1 MIPDTSTPSQIPDVL
16 NTKTGI
22 LNRLWEKLLNI
33 YLRNNLFVIYF
44 VIFLLI
50 GLPPYLIRSDQK
62 YLLYGDI
69 STFIWSTVGCITS
82 FYVAWHLR
90 GVSRRLAMAWI
101 ILAFSGLFYSLGN
114 ALWLVLT
121 QILKADPFPSI
132 ADFFFL
138 SSYPMLLLGILL
150 IPYKKRSYIERL
162 KIHLET
168 ITVVISMGL
177 FLWFFIFKPIINQNQ
192 LEHPM
197 QLGVTLAYFS
207 VDTLLF
213 IAIWV
218 LITHKSNYLNFIG
231 RHHLVIGILLLISA
245 DTILLVQ
252 NIQGLYFEAAK
263 LTDLLYNLSSI
274 FIAMA
279 GLQQLTMKFAGTKT
293 NKKNKMPWLSSI
305 HRWFANFL
313 LLASFYLFV
322 VGHEGNALISFSAV
336 SFWVGC
342 LILISIILQWLDGRE
357 IVLLNE
363 NLINFNADLEK
374 RVLQR
379 TSELTIA
386 NENLAKAMRAKDE
399 FMAAMS
405 HELRTPLTGIIGG
418 AEALKLSTYG
428 GLNEKQNRAV
438 DVIEKSGHRLLSL
451 INDLLDY
458 SRLQSGMFKL
468 LVERYALSEICKAT
482 LTAVE
487 PDFKQKNQKVSL
499 QIDPQMI
506 ELHTDVVAAKKMLIH
521 LLRNAIKFTPAGGEF
536 GITVIGKKDEQMVEI
551 TVWDKGIGI
560 KESDISEIFT
570 PFVQLDAIL
579 ARQYEGTG
587 IGLAIVHRLVELFN
601 GKIHVLSTPGEG
613 SSFIIC
619 LPWQPPVE

>member
-1 MIPDTSTPSQIPDVL
+1 
-16 NTKTGI
+16 
-22 LNRLWEKLLNI
+22 
-33 YLRNNLFVIYF
+33 
-44 VIFLLI
+44 
-50 GLPPYLIRSDQK
+50 
-62 YLLYGDI
+62 
-69 STFIWSTVGCITS
+69 
-82 FYVAWHLR
+82 
-90 GVSRRLAMAWI
+90 
-101 ILAFSGLFYSLGN
+101 
-114 ALWLVLT
+114 
-121 QILKADPFPSI
+121 
-132 ADFFFL
+132 
-138 SSYPMLLLGILL
+138 
-150 IPYKKRSYIERL
+150 
-162 KIHLET
+162 
-168 ITVVISMGL
+168 
-177 FLWFFIFKPIINQNQ
+177 
-192 LEHPM
+192 
-197 QLGVTLAYFS
+197 
-207 VDTLLF
+207 
-213 IAIWV
+213 
-218 LITHKSNYLNFIG
+218 
-231 RHHLVIGILLLISA
+231 
-245 DTILLVQ
+245 
-252 NIQGLYFEAAK
+252 
-263 LTDLLYNLSSI
+263 
-274 FIAMA
+274 
-279 GLQQLTMKFAGTKT
+279 
-293 NKKNKMPWLSSI
+293 
-305 HRWFANFL
+305 
-313 LLASFYLFV
+313 
-322 VGHEGNALISFSAV
+322 
-336 SFWVGC
+336 
-342 LILISIILQWLDGRE
+342 
-357 IVLLNE
+357 
-363 NLINFNADLEK
+363 
-374 RVLQR
+374 
-379 TSELTIA
+379 
-386 NENLAKAMRAKDE
+386 
-399 FMAAMS
+399 
-405 HELRTPLTGIIGG
+405 

-587 IGLAIVHRLVELFN
+587 LGLAIVHRLVELFN

>member
-101 ILAFSGLFYSLGN
+101 ILAFSALFYSLGN

-138 SSYPMLLLGILL
+138 LSYPLLLLGILL
-150 IPYKKRSYIERL
+150 IPYKKKSFIERL
-162 KIHLET
+162 KIYLET

-177 FLWFFIFKPIINQNQ
+177 FLWFFILKPIINQNQ

-213 IAIWV
+213 MAIWV
-218 LITHKSNYLNFIG
+218 LITHKSNYLSFIG
-231 RHHLVIGILLLISA
+231 KHHLVIGILLLISA

-252 NIQGLYFEAAK
+252 DIQGLYFETAK

-322 VGHEGNALISFSAV
+322 VGHESNALISFNAV

-342 LILISIILQWLDGRE
+342 LILISIVLQWLDGRE

-379 TSELTIA
+379 TSELTLA

-587 IGLAIVHRLVELFN
+587 LGLAIVHRLVELFN

>member
-1 MIPDTSTPSQIPDVL
+1 M
-16 NTKTGI
+16 
-22 LNRLWEKLLNI
+22 
-33 YLRNNLFVIYF
+33 
-44 VIFLLI
+44 
-50 GLPPYLIRSDQK
+50 
-62 YLLYGDI
+62 
-69 STFIWSTVGCITS
+69 GCITS

-101 ILAFSGLFYSLGN
+101 ILAFSALFYSLGN

-138 SSYPMLLLGILL
+138 LSYPLLLLGILL
-150 IPYKKRSYIERL
+150 IPYKKKSFIERL
-162 KIHLET
+162 KIYLET

-177 FLWFFIFKPIINQNQ
+177 FLWFFILKPIINQNQ

-213 IAIWV
+213 MAIWV
-218 LITHKSNYLNFIG
+218 LITHKSNYLSFIG
-231 RHHLVIGILLLISA
+231 KHHLVIGILLLISA

-252 NIQGLYFEAAK
+252 NIQGLYFETAK

-279 GLQQLTMKFAGTKT
+279 GFQQLTMKFAGTKT
-293 NKKNKMPWLSSI
+293 NKKNKMPWFSNI

-313 LLASFYLFV
+313 LLISFYLFV
-322 VGHEGNALISFSAV
+322 VGHESNALISFNAV

-379 TSELTIA
+379 TSELTLA
-386 NENLAKAMRAKDE
+386 NESLAKAMRAKDE

-551 TVWDKGIGI
+551 IVWDKGIGI

-587 IGLAIVHRLVELFN
+587 LGLAIVHRLVELFN